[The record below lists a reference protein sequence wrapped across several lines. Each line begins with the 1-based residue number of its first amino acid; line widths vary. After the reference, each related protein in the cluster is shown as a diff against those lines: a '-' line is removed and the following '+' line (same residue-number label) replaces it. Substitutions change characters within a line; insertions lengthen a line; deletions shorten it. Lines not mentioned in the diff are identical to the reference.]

1 MLLIVARLIGG
12 VRPKTAG
19 RARSDAWAVLE
30 PLQIAAMFVLT
41 CIGWLMFRETD
52 IHMLIRDL
60 SLSPWAA
67 STDREIGRYLFVLTA
82 IYAAPLWAHD
92 IWSVYIAPAL
102 RLREDE
108 ADLSWRAVGHALLA
122 GLALAAI
129 LVFRSQQSLDFIYF
143 KF

>member
-1 MLLIVARLIGG
+1 M
-12 VRPKTAG
+12 
-19 RARSDAWAVLE
+19 LE
-30 PLQIAAMFVLT
+30 PLQVGAMFVLV

-60 SLSPWAA
+60 SLSPWTTT
-67 STDREIGRYLFVLTA
+67 SIDREVGRYLFALTA

-92 IWSVYIAPAL
+92 IWSVYVAPAL
-102 RLREDE
+102 RGREDD
-108 ADLSWRAVGHALLA
+108 ADLSWRAIGQALLA